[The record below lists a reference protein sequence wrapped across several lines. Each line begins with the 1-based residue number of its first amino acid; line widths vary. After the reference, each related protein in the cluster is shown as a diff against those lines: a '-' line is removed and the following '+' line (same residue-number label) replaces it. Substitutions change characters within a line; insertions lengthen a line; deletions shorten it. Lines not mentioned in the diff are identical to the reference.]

1 LRRLTILLV
10 LLLALSGRA
19 WAAEELFD
27 EGQLRRAL
35 PESAE
40 DMMEGIT
47 PEAPGDFSAGAAG
60 ILSKA
65 ISGSRGALRGAAALC
80 CQILAAVILCAVVR
94 GAGGMAQQGANLA
107 GILTVGAVCA
117 GRISGF
123 FALASETVDS
133 ISAFSGFLFSTL
145 AAVTA
150 AAGAAGTASSLYG
163 ITVMLCGLM
172 TRVAQ
177 RVMLPGISCYMALSI
192 AGSAVGDGALKPAAD
207 TLKLLMTNFL
217 KFGVLAFTA
226 YLSLTGVVGGSMDAA
241 AVKAARLA
249 ISSAVPVVGSIVAD
263 ASETLLVSAS
273 VLRSGIGIFG
283 MLGVLAVSV
292 TPFLETG
299 CQYLMLK
306 LTAAAAGAAGE
317 KELAG
322 LIADMAGAMGLL
334 AGLTGACAAVLTV
347 ACVCF
352 MKASV

>member
-1 LRRLTILLV
+1 MTDTRELV
-10 LLLALSGRA
+10 QHTEAINELLARYGVKFGLYKNGTFK
-19 WAAEELFD
+19 EQLFPFD
-27 EGQLRRAL
+27 AIPRII
-35 PESAE
+35 SA
-40 DMMEGIT
+40 D
-47 PEAPGDFSAGAAG
+47 DFSYLDHGLKQRVTA
-60 ILSKA
+60 LNCF
-65 ISGSRGALRGAAALC
+65 ISDIYGEKKIIRDK
-80 CQILAAVILCAVVR
+80 AVILCAVVR

-172 TRVAQ
+172 TGVAQ

-207 TLKLLMTNFL
+207 TLKLLLTNFL

-273 VLRSGIGIFG
+273 VLRSGIDS
-283 MLGVLAVSV
+283 ACWA
-292 TPFLETG
+292 FLR
-299 CQYLMLK
+299 
-306 LTAAAAGAAGE
+306 
-317 KELAG
+317 
-322 LIADMAGAMGLL
+322 
-334 AGLTGACAAVLTV
+334 
-347 ACVCF
+347 
-352 MKASV
+352 